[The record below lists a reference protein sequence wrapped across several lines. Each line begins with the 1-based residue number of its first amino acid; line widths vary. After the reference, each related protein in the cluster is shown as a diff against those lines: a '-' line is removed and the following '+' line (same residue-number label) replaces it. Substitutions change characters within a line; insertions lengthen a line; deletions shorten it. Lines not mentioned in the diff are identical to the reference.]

1 MLSSALTHIW
11 ATTSAKTEGNY
22 EFEVKFSRKEHLN
35 QNLFYRR
42 ILISVVYG
50 MKIPIERLSLV
61 YVKAL
66 GSTSSS
72 VKRFEVKS
80 NKDHLKDVFI

>member
-1 MLSSALTHIW
+1 
-11 ATTSAKTEGNY
+11 
-22 EFEVKFSRKEHLN
+22 
-35 QNLFYRR
+35 
-42 ILISVVYG
+42 

-61 YVKAL
+61 YVKVS

-72 VKRFEVKS
+72 VKHFEVKS